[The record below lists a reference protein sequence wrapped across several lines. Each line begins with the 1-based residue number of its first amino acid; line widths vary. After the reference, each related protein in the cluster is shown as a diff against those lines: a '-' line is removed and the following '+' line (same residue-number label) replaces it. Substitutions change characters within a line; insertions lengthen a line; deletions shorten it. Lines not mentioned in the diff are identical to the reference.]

1 MKTTRSPME
10 ISDAVWS
17 YASAVSANSQAVTKH
32 HLNGDASGVSAWLSW
47 GVGRLLTWL
56 RAYALGQENGGFA
69 MRKLVTGRSHSV
81 RQFSKCVVPGASPLS
96 FAAIGMRKEDETGV
110 GPT

>member
-10 ISDAVWS
+10 ISDAIWS

-69 MRKLVTGRSHSV
+69 IKLVTGRSHSV
-81 RQFSKCVVPGASPLS
+81 RQFSKWVVPGASPLS
-96 FAAIGMRKEDETGV
+96 FAAIGVRKKDETGASAA
-110 GPT
+110 